1 MQERDRKKRAQCAAQ
16 DPGRELGWH
25 AAPLPLSPSHT
36 THSDTG
42 YTKISGLTAK
52 IFHCSQTQPHSA
64 TESCVGSHIRVRK
77 YHPCKYI
84 SNLSNYFYRVDT
96 LNKLKGSTLVRRS
109 TLQLHYIFRR
119 ALNLYS
125 FYFVRKCLECFSH
138 ALTIS
143 CQGTMYVNCIC
154 RNSLT
159 SAAACFKPRTHIFL
173 HFRTTD
179 FRFSFRHIFSN
190 HIRKVQSLICTF
202 GGVFF
207 WDLEKV
213 VANTLTSD
221 WKKTNDSKK

>member
-1 MQERDRKKRAQCAAQ
+1 MCRSETGKSGHNARPRTRAGSLSGTLPPFLCHQVTPHTPTQDIQKYLGSQQKYFTAA
-16 DPGRELGWH
+16 RH
-25 AAPLPLSPSHT
+25 SHT
-36 THSDTG
+36 ARQNRVWDRTCVWENINRVNIFPTSLIIFTG
-42 YTKISGLTAK
+42 Y
-52 IFHCSQTQPHSA
+52 
-64 TESCVGSHIRVRK
+64 
-77 YHPCKYI
+77 
-84 SNLSNYFYRVDT
+84 T

-109 TLQLHYIFRR
+109 TLELHYIFRR

-159 SAAACFKPRTHIFL
+159 SATDCFKPRTHIFL

-179 FRFSFRHIFSN
+179 FCFRHIFSN